1 MILRRSFIMGF
12 CGLVAAPAVVRATSI
27 MPIRTRNHLIID
39 PADPSAEPVLF
50 TIHGWDVSDLD
61 RTEETAQ
68 HIVSI
73 YLPSS
78 WRSSWL

>member
-1 MILRRSFIMGF
+1 MIQRRSFIMGF

-27 MPIRTRNHLIID
+27 MPIRTRNHLIT
-39 PADPSAEPVLF
+39 ADPSAEPVLF

-78 WRSSWL
+78 